1 MTATIVGSRYA
12 RALVEVV
19 TAPGSPVKPG
29 EAIAQIKAIE
39 EMIGSSRDLH
49 AVLRTPAVQLSKKK
63 AVIGKLAAMAGLSP
77 LIRNFLWVVLA
88 HKRIAKLT
96 EIREAFE
103 VLMDEHL
110 GFVRAE
116 VTSAAP
122 LEAAQVKRI
131 EAELMRVSGK
141 QVRMAT
147 AVDADLLGGA
157 IARIGSTVYD
167 GSIRGQLESMRRKL
181 TSEAFDYK
189 VGI

>member
-12 RALVEVV
+12 RALVELV
-19 TAPGSPVKPG
+19 TAPGSNVKAG
-29 EAIAQIKAIE
+29 EAIAQIKAVE
-39 EMIGSSRDLH
+39 EMIVGSHDLH
-49 AVLRTPAVQLSKKK
+49 SVLMTPAVQMSKKK
-63 AVIGKLAAMAGLSP
+63 AIIGKLAEIAGISQ
-77 LIRNFLWVVLA
+77 LIRNFLLVVLG

-122 LEAAQVKRI
+122 LEAAQIKMI
-131 EAELMRVSGK
+131 EAELMRMSGK
-141 QVRMAT
+141 QVRMET
-147 AVDADLLGGA
+147 AVDADLLGGV

-181 TSEAFDYK
+181 TSETSAHK
-189 VGI
+189 AEL